1 MTRFKLGLLAALTV
15 VVVMGVAV
23 SSASAAA
30 CKEEAGKGKFVLC
43 LGEPL
48 VLTEGTFTI
57 HAETD
62 SGATYRLHANNSGL
76 EVVCSAV
83 SGLGALTSAA
93 GVVSI
98 LNQGLSF
105 TTCKLPAFEEKCEVV
120 EPILTEKLKGVIEE
134 KVKNHILFT
143 PETGSVFAAFTIKS
157 KAGQTC
163 LAAGVVKV
171 TLLPG
176 EKGGVL
182 CESEL
187 AKTALLHLLE
197 CTKEHSDLEAFG
209 EVATFEGKFNAKLLS
224 HTGVEEKWAV
234 IEGT

>member
-1 MTRFKLGLLAALTV
+1 MTRVKFGLLAALTV
-15 VVVMGVAV
+15 LVVMGVAV

-48 VLTEGTFTI
+48 SLTEGTFTI

-62 SGATYRLHANNSGL
+62 TVYRLHWANSGL
-76 EVVCSAV
+76 EVLCKAV

-98 LNQGLSF
+98 LNLVLSF
-105 TTCKLPAFEEKCEVV
+105 TVCPLPGIETKCEVV

-143 PETGSVFAAFTIKS
+143 PEIGSVFAQFTIKA

-163 LAAGVVKV
+163 LEAGVVKV

-176 EKGGVL
+176 GKGGVL

-187 AKTALLHLLE
+187 QKTLSVHLLE
-197 CTKEHSDLEAFG
+197 CTAAHSDLEAFG
-209 EVATFEGKFNAKLLS
+209 EAATFEGNFNSRLLS